1 MSSARRSVAKAAKC
15 CKSELRCKAT
25 AELEAEVKEELDAPD
40 KSVASL
46 FTEGTCNEDETK
58 ETDDTEDA

>member
-1 MSSARRSVAKAAKC
+1 MSSARRSVAKAKC
-15 CKSELRCKAT
+15 CKSELSCKAT

-46 FTEGTCNEDETK
+46 FTAGTCNEDEPK